1 MGRVLTKGKY
11 SDLKEPKNVAP
22 GNKTTLAQR
31 KRILEEN
38 KNQNGGQLVSD
49 GDGKPVNSPKKLKP
63 GEKRD
68 PREAQIDHIDPKNP
82 KDKSKTP
89 GSNSNSNL
97 QVLSGEENIK
107 KSNK

>member
-1 MGRVLTKGKY
+1 M
-11 SDLKEPKNVAP
+11 
-22 GNKTTLAQR
+22 
-31 KRILEEN
+31 
-38 KNQNGGQLVSD
+38 
-49 GDGKPVNSPKKLKP
+49 
-63 GEKRD
+63 KRD